1 MKKFETIRLDIDAA
15 GVARLTLAR
24 PDVHNALNPVMF
36 REIDESLDLIEG
48 DPTARVV
55 VLSGDGASFCAGGDF
70 RWQQS
75 QRDEDRASRIRGG
88 RPLAELLARLDA
100 FPRPIIGRINGPAYG
115 GGVGMIAICDV
126 AVVVDSARIA
136 LTEVRLGLVP
146 ATISPYVAAKLGPS
160 YARRVFLNA
169 KPMSALEAQRYG
181 LVHEVVPADQLDAA
195 VNAEIDLALSCAPG
209 AVTMTKKLVQYVLA
223 HDTADNL
230 IYTVDR
236 LADFWETDE
245 AREGMQSFFE
255 KRQPVWRRSHATSAN
270 VARVEAGPA

>member
-1 MKKFETIRLDIDAA
+1 MTKFETIRVDCDAA

-24 PDVHNALNPVMF
+24 PDVHNAINAVMIRELN
-36 REIDESLDLIEG
+36 EALDLVES
-48 DPTARVV
+48 DPTIRVV

-75 QRDEDRASRIRGG
+75 QQEQDRVSRIREG
-88 RPLAELLARLDA
+88 RPLAALLARLNT
-100 FPRPIIGRINGPAYG
+100 FPRPIIGRVNGPAYG
-115 GGVGMIAICDV
+115 GGVGLIAICDV
-126 AVVVDSARIA
+126 VVTVDSVRIA

-146 ATISPYVAAKLGPS
+146 ATISPYVAAKLGAS

-169 KPMSALEAQRYG
+169 KPMSAMEAQRYG
-181 LVHEVVPADQLDAA
+181 LVHEVVSADQLDTA

-209 AVTMTKKLVQYVLA
+209 AVTMTKKLVQYVMA

-236 LADFWETDE
+236 LADFWETEE
-245 AREGMQSFFE
+245 AREGMQSFFD
-255 KRQPVWRRSHATSAN
+255 KRKPTWRRLHMPRADATN
-270 VARVEAGPA
+270 L

>member
-1 MKKFETIRLDIDAA
+1 MKQFETIRLETDAA
-15 GVARLTLAR
+15 GVAWLTLAR

-36 REIDESLDLIEG
+36 GEIGEALDRIEG
-48 DPTARVV
+48 DPAVRVV
-55 VLSGDGASFCAGGDF
+55 VLTGEGESFCAGGDF

-75 QRDEDRASRIRGG
+75 QRDQDRASRIRGG
-88 RPLAELLARLDA
+88 RPLADLLARLDTFA
-100 FPRPIIGRINGPAYG
+100 RPIIGRINGPAYG
-115 GGVGMIAICDV
+115 GGVGLIAICDV
-126 AVVVDSARIA
+126 AVAVDSARIA

-169 KPMSALEAQRYG
+169 KPMSALQAQRFG
-181 LVHEVVPADQLDAA
+181 LVHEVVPADQLDEA

-209 AVTMTKKLVQYVLA
+209 AVTMTKQLVQYVLA
-223 HDTADNL
+223 HDTPDNL

-245 AREGMQSFFE
+245 AHEGMQSFFD
-255 KRQPVWRRSHATSAN
+255 KRKPAWHRPHAPRA
-270 VARVEAGPA
+270 AAAKRAGGQA

>member
-24 PDVHNALNPVMF
+24 PDVHNALNAVML
-36 REIDESLDLIEG
+36 REIDEALDMIES
-48 DPTARVV
+48 DPAVRVL
-55 VLSGDGASFCAGGDF
+55 VLSGEGESFCAGGDF

-75 QRDEDRASRIRGG
+75 QRDQDRASRIRGG
-88 RPLAELLARLDA
+88 RPLAELFARLNT

-126 AVVVDSARIA
+126 VVTVDSARIA

-169 KPMSALEAQRYG
+169 KPMSAAEAQRYG

-209 AVTMTKKLVQYVLA
+209 AVTMTKKLVQYVMS

-230 IYTVDR
+230 MYTVDR
-236 LADFWETDE
+236 LAEFWVTEE
-245 AREGMQSFFE
+245 AREGMQSFFD
-255 KRQPVWRRSHATSAN
+255 KRKPTWRRLHVPRADTTN
-270 VARVEAGPA
+270 L

>member
-1 MKKFETIRLDIDAA
+1 MKKFETIRLDIDTA

-24 PDVHNALNPVMF
+24 PDVHNALNPAMF
-36 REIDESLDLIEG
+36 GEIDEALDIIEN
-48 DPTARVV
+48 DPAARVL
-55 VLSGDGASFCAGGDF
+55 VLSGEGESFCAGGDF

-75 QRDEDRASRIRGG
+75 QRDQDRSSRIRGG
-88 RPLAELLARLDA
+88 RPLAELLARLDT
-100 FPRPIIGRINGPAYG
+100 FPRPIIGRVNGPAYG

-126 AVVVDSARIA
+126 VVAVDSARIA

-146 ATISPYVAAKLGPS
+146 ATISPYVAAKLGAS

-169 KPMSALEAQRYG
+169 KPMSATEAQRYG

-209 AVTMTKKLVQYVLA
+209 AVTMTKKLVQYVLN

-236 LADFWETDE
+236 LADFWETEE

-255 KRQPVWRRSHATSAN
+255 KRQPAWRRLHAPRT
-270 VARVEAGPA
+270 